1 MSGLHIDYF
10 NMRIVLGG
18 PARSEEEARRRLAQ
32 VLYEGYAQGYEPPKP
47 RAGRE
52 ETEWEG
58 LSECEYLHFSQMD
71 ERIAMKIAYDRE
83 RVPYQVK
90 GNKIRIGIVSLDV
103 VYQNS
108 RKPQKWWCRVRDG
121 RQTVDPGE
129 IY

>member
-18 PARSEEEARRRLAQ
+18 PARSEDEARRRLAQ
-32 VLYEGYAQGYEPPKP
+32 VLYEGYALGYEPPQR
-47 RAGRE
+47 RAGKE

-103 VYQNS
+103 TYTNTG
-108 RKPQKWWCRVRDG
+108 KPTKFWCRVRDG
-121 RQTVDPGE
+121 RNTVDPGE